1 MINKQTKMIL
11 GLAAVGVAGYFVF
24 KSMKPKTQNFV
35 RKRKASTLSSPCGAG
50 GCTPKDCLCG
60 ECCDGGKCY
69 YAVYDAQGNATYRA
83 LSCSGTGESQ
93 INQLS
98 LGRTR

>member
-1 MINKQTKMIL
+1 MTKNTKTLLTIAVLGGVGYLIYKQMN
-11 GLAAVGVAGYFVF
+11 
-24 KSMKPKTQNFV
+24 KPKSFSNFT
-35 RKRKASTLSSPCGAG
+35 RGRRSTLSSCGAG
-50 GCTPKDCLCG
+50 GCQPKDCLCG

-69 YAVYDAQGNATYRA
+69 YGVYDAQGNATYRA
-83 LSCSGTGESQ
+83 LTCTGTGESQ